1 MAWHNAQQ
9 TKRLLEALLDVGKG
23 QKGSGKNGGG
33 TSKTPQKKK
42 QWCRW
47 KNCTAANAGTPT
59 FGDKCECRVCGKHFS
74 QEPPLEM
81 LVDWAYN
88 DTLKAAAKSNG
99 GHSTK
104 GTGKGQKGAQGK
116 GNGKGKPSATAPPP
130 PQRTTAEAAADAEL
144 RRKRLEELKAAKV
157 GGNDRQLQQ
166 QADDSATGG
175 GKQRAAPTPGTLDPD
190 TLLEL
195 KQVQATIDSITTL
208 IATDVVVVQPEKQ
221 DAEASL
227 ASHMLAFQPCAT
239 AEARATLEAR
249 ITETKSLHAAA
260 TSADMQ
266 QMLSEKLEEQ
276 QEKLSRLCKRGAP
289 SAAQEASS
297 LREALQAL
305 DRRQKGR
312 LDKEQTGQDK
322 AKERIEKRTDLM
334 TQLYNHISVLA
345 DAIQVHENEQL
356 AGHAAKSQTLAQQEE
371 DVAAILRQ
379 RIAAADAEVLAGK
392 QKAAAATNQSAAN
405 ANAPQAQQGAAPAST
420 AAPQSQQPPPVDAA
434 LQKALLELETF
445 KLEQKRLIQT
455 IGDLQAA
462 ATIADATAAEAEAAL
477 AAPMDLGAAAPTT
490 PTPHPRTPAEAHALR
505 IRYVKDDLV
514 TLDRVLSDKE
524 KRVAGAIIANA
535 RTWIER
541 ALPPITYDQLLA
553 GAAPAADAITLLEG
567 MIGSEIW
574 TKFYEGQ
581 PALTIQDF
589 VPAQLASIIQ
599 AVALKLDKE
608 VLEYSV
614 TLKDKAAKTF
624 DKAEAADMVHR
635 EKHTGAY
642 RAY

>member
-1 MAWHNAQQ
+1 MAWKDLAKVAQLFQ
-9 TKRLLEALLDVGKG
+9 SLGEISGGAPGNWQRKGGGKGFENNRNGGKAAAAKLWFHWDDCHDAKSKKPTCGPSTACQCCQRPWSKSPPIERMVLWAYKDKLGKTKDSELLKG
-23 QKGSGKNGGG
+23 QKGKGKG
-33 TSKTPQKKK
+33 
-42 QWCRW
+42 
-47 KNCTAANAGTPT
+47 AGKGNT
-59 FGDKCECRVCGKHFS
+59 
-74 QEPPLEM
+74 
-81 LVDWAYN
+81 
-88 DTLKAAAKSNG
+88 KAAAP
-99 GHSTK
+99 
-104 GTGKGQKGAQGK
+104 QQA
-116 GNGKGKPSATAPPP
+116 APPAQP
-130 PQRTTAEAAADAEL
+130 TDDQLAQL
-144 RRKRLEELKAAKV
+144 RLERLAALNLNK
-157 GGNDRQLQQ
+157 DTTQQPQQAQLQQ

-208 IATDVVVVQPEKQ
+208 IAADVVVVQPEKQ

-276 QEKLSRLCKRGAP
+276 QEKLGRLCKRGAP

-392 QKAAAATNQSAAN
+392 QKAAAATSQSASATATPPAN
-405 ANAPQAQQGAAPAST
+405 QEADALSKAMQELEAMRASQQQLMQQIQLLQDRGAAIPAGDATGGAQPPQAK
-420 AAPQSQQPPPVDAA
+420 QQPNGQTTGGQPVAMQLSELIPTVLSTDDVFDGACTSMLPKLKVDESEVGKKQLAACGHLHHLLLLWNKGGCLPVSFEELRAHSLAGRETHTLLKLLLGEELWDGWFGLLGANPEDAEPIPRQA
-434 LQKALLELETF
+434 LSF
-445 KLEQKRLIQT
+445 
-455 IGDLQAA
+455 
-462 ATIADATAAEAEAAL
+462 AAL
-477 AAPMDLGAAAPTT
+477 ALDELKTLYENGEEAREAAADSFKLLKS
-490 PTPHPRTPAEAHALR
+490 A
-505 IRYVKDDLV
+505 K
-514 TLDRVLSDKE
+514 
-524 KRVAGAIIANA
+524 KRRRDVVANA
-535 RTWIER
+535 
-541 ALPPITYDQLLA
+541 
-553 GAAPAADAITLLEG
+553 
-567 MIGSEIW
+567 
-574 TKFYEGQ
+574 
-581 PALTIQDF
+581 
-589 VPAQLASIIQ
+589 V
-599 AVALKLDKE
+599 
-608 VLEYSV
+608 
-614 TLKDKAAKTF
+614 
-624 DKAEAADMVHR
+624 
-635 EKHTGAY
+635 
-642 RAY
+642 